1 MQLDPL
7 LPIGE
12 KLRQAMRCWVT
23 GVTVVTS
30 RFEDTA
36 HGMTANSFGSIS
48 LEPPLVTI
56 TMNNDTR
63 TFALVRRSGIFAV
76 TILSFS
82 QQNLAEL
89 FAGRVP
95 DAGNRMAGLD
105 TFPMVTGAPLMSGGL
120 AFVDCQ
126 VVHEY
131 PMDRST
137 LLIGKVVAA
146 QVVPASEPILPLIYY
161 NRTFHKLEE

>member
-1 MQLDPL
+1 MQSDPPI
-7 LPIGE
+7 PIGE
-12 KLRQAMRCWVT
+12 RLRQSMRCWVT

-30 RFEDTA
+30 RFEDAA

-63 TFALVRRSGIFAV
+63 TFAMVRRSGVFAV
-76 TILSFS
+76 TVLSIS
-82 QQNLAEL
+82 QQHLAEL

-95 DAGNRMAGLD
+95 DAGNRLAGLD
-105 TFPMVTGAPLMSGGL
+105 TFVMVTGAPLLAGGL
-120 AFVDCQ
+120 AFVDCR

-131 PMDRST
+131 PMARST
-137 LLIGKVVAA
+137 LLIGEVVAA
-146 QVVPASEPILPLIYY
+146 QTLPASEPILPLIYY